1 VARAG
6 GAVRRYAAAG
16 LRRQL
21 RREHEQHRAVI
32 EPERRRE
39 LVEVDGTQP
48 KDIAVEVVRRG
59 HIAGVQNRLI
69 DARDHGT
76 PRLNKPTVRQTQF
89 RVGRTGATP
98 AQLEALYRER
108 FEQFVR
114 VAGAICR
121 DVELGRDAVQTGF
134 AVALRKRRAFRGS
147 GRLEAWVWRIV
158 VNEARRIRRR
168 DPVDSVASTD
178 VPTTNGTGGD
188 ELGIRAWVAAL
199 PERQREALFLR
210 YYADLDYRTIAAVL
224 GIEVGTVSAT
234 LATAHRALRKKL
246 EEVRR

>member
-1 VARAG
+1 
-6 GAVRRYAAAG
+6 
-16 LRRQL
+16 
-21 RREHEQHRAVI
+21 
-32 EPERRRE
+32 
-39 LVEVDGTQP
+39 
-48 KDIAVEVVRRG
+48 
-59 HIAGVQNRLI
+59 
-69 DARDHGT
+69 
-76 PRLNKPTVRQTQF
+76 
-89 RVGRTGATP
+89 VGRKGATQ
-98 AQLEALYRER
+98 AQLEALYRAR

-121 DVELGRDAVQTGF
+121 DEELGRDAVQNGF

-168 DPVDSVASTD
+168 DPLDSVASAE
-178 VPTTNGTGGD
+178 VATTNGTGGD

-246 EEVRR
+246 EEVRK